1 LAFSVRALI
10 PAAPPFIPHA
20 GKTCI
25 VDTATKNAWGVVRVR
40 VNAGATEKAIV
51 ADALRGVTRCHL
63 LTLDQ
68 GPGAARVQ
76 WFHALLFRMP
86 PTIVLQAAER
96 DAGKDYAEI
105 SSSCRALVDFGF
117 RVIVDASHNALSDSA
132 TLTKR
137 EQVLVVEPMAREL
150 VENLKGLSNLIGALR
165 EKNNVA
171 LPF

>member
-1 LAFSVRALI
+1 MTSNAARDQYCVVRG
-10 PAAPPFIPHA
+10 PKGVGEFVVAPPRIQFARLFPPLVRSFLIA

-25 VDTATKNAWGVVRVR
+25 VNTATKSSWGVVRVR

-51 ADALRGVTRCHL
+51 ADALRRVTRCHL

-105 SSSCRALVDFGF
+105 SSS
-117 RVIVDASHNALSDSA
+117 
-132 TLTKR
+132 
-137 EQVLVVEPMAREL
+137 
-150 VENLKGLSNLIGALR
+150 
-165 EKNNVA
+165 
-171 LPF
+171 